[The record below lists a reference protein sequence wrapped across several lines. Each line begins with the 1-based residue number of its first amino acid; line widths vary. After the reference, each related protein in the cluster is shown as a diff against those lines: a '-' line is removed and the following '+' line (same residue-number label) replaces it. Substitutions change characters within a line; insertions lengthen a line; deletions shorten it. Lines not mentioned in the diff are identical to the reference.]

1 MKNTLLSIQN
11 LQTHFFL
18 DEGIVRAV
26 NGVNLEIPLGE
37 TISIV
42 GESGCGKSVTA
53 FSVLQLIASPGRIVS
68 GKIVFHRSNSDDV
81 VLTDLTEGGERIRAI
96 RGSEIAMIFQEPMT
110 SLSPVHTVGNQVMEA
125 LTLHTNLGKTEARL
139 QVIDMM
145 QRVGIPNPVERFNQ
159 YPHQMS
165 GGLRQRMIIAMALIC
180 QPKLLIADEPTT
192 ALDVTIQA
200 QILQLMR
207 DLQTEFEMS
216 ILLITHDLGVVA
228 EMADQVAVMYL
239 GRIVEQAEMTN
250 LFTNPQHPYTK
261 GLLACRPPLE
271 HRLTHLPIVA
281 DFMQKDDKGNVKE
294 NNISIRY
301 RCSRFSI
308 TYRVCS

>member
-18 DEGIVRAV
+18 DEGTVRAV

-37 TISIV
+37 TMSIV

-165 GGLRQRMIIAMALIC
+165 GGLRQRTIIAMALVC

-228 EMADQVAVMYL
+228 EMADQVAVMYM

-250 LFTNPQHPYTK
+250 LFTNPQHPYTQA
-261 GLLACRPPLE
+261 LLE
-271 HRLTHLPIVA
+271 
-281 DFMQKDDKGNVKE
+281 
-294 NNISIRY
+294 SIPRRGKQPKTELKVIAGSVPNPFEQITGCPFHP
-301 RCSRFSI
+301 RCE
-308 TYRVCS
+308 